1 MEYLIGGDMSSLL
14 QGFGCFSEDMAR
26 LYVAEV
32 VLALEYLHAYVQNA
46 REGGGAPA
54 RQSRFWRAPKC
65 NGITV
70 RARIS
75 SKEKEV
81 LAATG
86 TASCTGTSSQ
96 TTCCSP
102 PKATSS

>member
-46 REGGGAPA
+46 REGGGHLPG
-54 RQSRFWRAPKC
+54 SPDFGGHP
-65 NGITV
+65 
-70 RARIS
+70 S
-75 SKEKEV
+75 
-81 LAATG
+81 ATG
-86 TASCTGTSSQ
+86 
-96 TTCCSP
+96 
-102 PKATSS
+102 